1 MKFSTNPQSVGQV
14 VASLRDARRA
24 QHITQA
30 ELAEATGLTRPWISQ
45 FEQGKIPNAGLSRI
59 LAICHALNVNLTL
72 SYDAEADDSG
82 ESMKGS
88 QPNRGVIANPRT
100 PAVGKSVAQPIAE
113 HMAKSI
119 NESVAKTIAESVA
132 KMQMPR
138 IAAAVS
144 GFAPAIAQSQKQYQQ
159 MLNAL
164 MLRSEEVQHGSED

>member
-14 VASLRDARRA
+14 VASLRDARKA

-59 LAICHALNVNLTL
+59 LAICHALNVNLTI
-72 SYDAEADDSG
+72 SYDVDADDSD
-82 ESMKGS
+82 ESAKDG
-88 QPNRGVIANPRT
+88 QANRSMIANPRT
-100 PAVGKSVAQPIAE
+100 PLVGKSVAQPLAE

-119 NESVAKTIAESVA
+119 NESVAKTIAEPIA
-132 KMQMPR
+132 KMQQSLVN
-138 IAAAVS
+138 AAVS
-144 GFAPAIAQSQKQYQQ
+144 NLDQAIAHSQNRYQQ

>member
-14 VASLRDARRA
+14 VASLRDARKA

-59 LAICHALNVNLTL
+59 LAICHALNVNLTI
-72 SYDAEADDSG
+72 SYDVDADDSD
-82 ESMKGS
+82 ESAKDG
-88 QPNRGVIANPRT
+88 QANRSMIANPRT
-100 PAVGKSVAQPIAE
+100 PLVGKSVAQPLAE

-119 NESVAKTIAESVA
+119 NESVAKT
-132 KMQMPR
+132 QMPR